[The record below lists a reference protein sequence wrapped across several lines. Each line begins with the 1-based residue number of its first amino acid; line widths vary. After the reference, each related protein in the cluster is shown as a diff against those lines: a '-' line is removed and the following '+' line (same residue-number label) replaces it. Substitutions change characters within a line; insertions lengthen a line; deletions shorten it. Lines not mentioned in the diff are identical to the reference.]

1 MSQHEAWV
9 ESCLAGASA
18 AFAETGYSVTPKV
31 VEKLAELLA
40 ADLQMDLKPADIRQ
54 LVVDIASLNSGK
66 S

>member
-1 MSQHEAWV
+1 M
-9 ESCLAGASA
+9 
-18 AFAETGYSVTPKV
+18 TPKV